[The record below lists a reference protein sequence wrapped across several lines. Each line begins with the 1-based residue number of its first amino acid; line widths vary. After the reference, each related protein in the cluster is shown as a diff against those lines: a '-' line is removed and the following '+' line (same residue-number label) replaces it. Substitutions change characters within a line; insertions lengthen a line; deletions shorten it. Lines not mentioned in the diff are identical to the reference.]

1 MLQSLC
7 TSAEGRAILLR
18 SQLVDRAP
26 PLILH
31 AIDAGDNGRATAVL
45 SFLANL
51 AFAPEGQQALLRT
64 DGFDAAVA
72 ALDGV
77 SHAGAQHAAA
87 LCLRN
92 LAFSP
97 EGKASFLAKPP
108 SLRALLHAACSSDVQ
123 LVRARAP
130 SLPGPALAT
139 GPVGRSRLASLP
151 RWR

>member
-7 TSAEGRAILLR
+7 TSAEGRAVLLR

-26 PLILH
+26 PLILA
-31 AIDAGDNGRATAVL
+31 AIDSGDNGRATAVL

-123 LVRARAP
+123 LVRAPTSLTLDCR
-130 SLPGPALAT
+130 LPGR
-139 GPVGRSRLASLP
+139 GSRLASP
-151 RWR
+151 VAHRWR